1 MKTAGTA
8 RLMSAEEVR
17 RSLSVRDLTDEARGP
32 HAMQM
37 LLREIVEAL
46 REAWACEVLIHRESP
61 IVSVEE
67 NYEALGYPP
76 EGASRDARYT
86 RYLNG
91 RTILRTQT
99 SAMIPGLLRRLAEM
113 RDSRED
119 VLLVCPGLVYR
130 RDAIDRKH
138 TGEPHQVDLWHVR
151 RGPRGSRGVQL
162 TTEDLRRMVRL
173 VSSAALPNHEVRTV
187 PAEHPY
193 TTDGLQVDAK
203 KPASGE
209 EWVEVGECGLAL
221 PDLLRKN
228 GLDPARVSGLAMGLG
243 LDRLLM
249 LRKGMGDIRLLRSD
263 DPRVALQMLDLS
275 PYRPVSNQPA
285 VTRDL
290 SIAVPEDRTAEEL
303 GDRVREVLGRRSQL
317 VESVEVL
324 SETPY
329 GDLPPAAVE
338 RLGISSGQ
346 KNTLLRVVLRDLGRA
361 LTDEEANGL
370 RDEVYA
376 ALHEGTAWQWASRSG
391 RAAS

>member
-1 MKTAGTA
+1 MKTSVSA
-8 RLMSAEEVR
+8 RVMSAEDVR
-17 RSLSVRDLTDEARGP
+17 RSLSVRDLADEAQGP
-32 HAMQM
+32 HAMQI

-46 REAWACEVLIHRESP
+46 REAWGCEVVVHRQSP

-67 NYEALGYPP
+67 NYDALHYPP

-99 SAMIPGLLRRLAEM
+99 SAMIPGLLRRLAE
-113 RDSRED
+113 RREPWSD

-130 RDAIDRKH
+130 RDAMDRKH
-138 TGEPHQVDLWHVR
+138 TGEPHQMDLWRV
-151 RGPRGSRGVQL
+151 SRGGERL
-162 TTEDLRRMVRL
+162 TTEDLTGMVRL

-193 TTDGLQVDAK
+193 TTDGLQADAAD
-203 KPASGE
+203 PASGK
-209 EWVEVGECGLAL
+209 WVEVGECGMAS
-221 PDLLRKN
+221 PDLLREN
-228 GLDPARVSGLAMGLG
+228 GLDPAQVTALAMGVG

-249 LRKGMGDIRLLRSD
+249 LRKGMDDIRLLRSG

-275 PYRPVSNQPA
+275 PYRPVSVQPA
-285 VTRDL
+285 VARDL
-290 SIAVPEDRTAEEL
+290 SIAVSEDRTAEEL
-303 GDRVREVLGRRSQL
+303 GDRVREALGRRSEL
-317 VESVEVL
+317 VESVKVL

-329 GDLPPAAVE
+329 DDLPPAAVA

-346 KNTLLRVVLRDLGRA
+346 KNALLRVVMRDLGRA
-361 LTDEEANGL
+361 LTDEEANEL

-391 RAAS
+391 RTA

>member
-1 MKTAGTA
+1 MTTISA

-17 RSLSVRDLTDEARGP
+17 RSLSVRDLTDETQGQ

-37 LLREIVEAL
+37 PLREVVGAL
-46 REAWACEVLIHRESP
+46 REAWGCEALIHRESP

-67 NYEALGYPP
+67 NYDALHYPP

-91 RTILRTQT
+91 RTVLRTQT
-99 SAMIPGLLRRLAEM
+99 SAMIPGLLRRLAQ
-113 RDSRED
+113 RREPWSD

-130 RDAIDRKH
+130 RDAIDRRH
-138 TGEPHQVDLWHVR
+138 AGEPHQVDLWRVR
-151 RGPRGSRGVQL
+151 YSGESL
-162 TTEDLRRMVRL
+162 STEDLKGMVRL
-173 VSSAALPNHEVRTV
+173 VSSAALPGHQARTV

-193 TTDGLQVDAK
+193 TTDGLQVDARE
-203 KPASGE
+203 PASG

-221 PDLLRKN
+221 PDLLREN
-228 GLDPARVSGLAMGLG
+228 GLDSARVTGLAMGLG

-249 LRKGMGDIRLLRSD
+249 LRKGMEDIRLLRSA

-275 PYRPVSNQPA
+275 PYRPVSDQPA
-285 VTRDL
+285 IARDL
-290 SIAVPEDRTAEEL
+290 SIAIAEDRTAEEL
-303 GDRVREVLGRRSQL
+303 GDRVREALGERSEL

-329 GDLPPAAVE
+329 ADLPPAAVG
-338 RLGISSGQ
+338 RLGIGVGQ
-346 KNTLLRVVLRDLGRA
+346 KNALVRVVLRHLGRA
-361 LTDEEANGL
+361 LTDEEANVL
-370 RDEVYA
+370 RDEAYA

-391 RAAS
+391 RTA